1 MPPFFN
7 IDQVLKGRKST
18 CTVVKELYRAV
29 DEAAVYLAR

>member
-1 MPPFFN
+1 MPPFFG

-18 CTVVKELYRAV
+18 YTIVKELYRAV